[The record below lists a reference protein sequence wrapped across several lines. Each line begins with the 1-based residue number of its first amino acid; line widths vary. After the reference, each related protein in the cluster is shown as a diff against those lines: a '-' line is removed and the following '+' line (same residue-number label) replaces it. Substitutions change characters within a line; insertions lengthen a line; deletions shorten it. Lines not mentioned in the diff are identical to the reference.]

1 MNEACTPEEHAQVKK
16 WLDLPGSREE
26 LDQILL
32 ESWEASPDDS
42 EDEAVD
48 RMLDNIHREIRPSHK
63 IRPWKPSA
71 GLLKIAASF
80 ILLGLVSL
88 GLFRYSQQEEPVVE
102 ETLTVYTKETRV
114 GEKLRIRLPDQTYV
128 VLNANSKIE
137 FDSDYGKAKRMIKVS
152 GEAFFDVASNEKV
165 PFIVDSGELQTT
177 ALGTEFNVFSRD
189 GLEKIAL
196 TEGKVKVEIEDL
208 PAAETKFLEPGQ
220 MATLKENAGEISA
233 ASFDPLILT
242 AWKEGRIRFK
252 RSSLKDI
259 VANLQTWYG
268 VEIQVQKSIN
278 LNRKVS
284 GEFNN
289 ESLENI
295 LEGLSFSMGF
305 QFEINENQ
313 VSITN

>member
-1 MNEACTPEEHAQVKK
+1 M
-16 WLDLPGSREE
+16 
-26 LDQILL
+26 
-32 ESWEASPDDS
+32 
-42 EDEAVD
+42 
-48 RMLDNIHREIRPSHK
+48 
-63 IRPWKPSA
+63 
-71 GLLKIAASF
+71 
-80 ILLGLVSL
+80 VSL
-88 GLFRYSQQEEPVVE
+88 GIFKFAQQKEPAVQ
-102 ETLTVYTKETRV
+102 ETLKVYSRETKV

-128 VLNANSKIE
+128 VLNANSRIE
-137 FDSDYGKAKRMIKVS
+137 FDSDYGKSKRSIKVS

-189 GLEKIAL
+189 GIEKIAL
-196 TEGKVKVEIEDL
+196 TEGKVKVEIENL
-208 PAAETKFLEPGQ
+208 PTADTKFLEPGQ
-220 MATLKENAGEISA
+220 MATLKENTGEISSS
-233 ASFDPLILT
+233 SFDPTILT
-242 AWKEGRIRFK
+242 AWKEGRIRF
-252 RSSLKDI
+252 RRTSLKDI

-268 VEIQVQKSIN
+268 VEIQVKKTIN

-305 QFEINENQ
+305 SFSINENQ